1 MIRVH
6 KSNDGFILLTVLTT
20 TVFIMV
26 IGIVSLQLITSNLR
40 TAKAERY
47 LVNAQFAADAGID
60 DAVRHLNQDNTWIG
74 TGGPLTLLTDPK
86 FKTTYQTTVTDGSND
101 FQKFIDVTAMTF
113 VPATST
119 TPTYTRKYQ
128 VEMRGVGGGNYSI
141 VSGVGGLEMSNNSK
155 ILGGQ
160 VYVNGTLTMT
170 NSSQIG
176 MSLLPVNVSV
186 ADQACPIPADA
197 TYPRVCTAADSP
209 PEPINISNP
218 AKIYGTVKGTNQ
230 TDGSYM
236 YSPGLVSGNPSPA
249 ALPDYDR
256 QGQINAV
263 SNNMTGANAG
273 CSLGVKTW
281 PANTKITG
289 DVTISG
295 LCIVTVEGN
304 IWITG
309 SLNLKNSATLIVK
322 TGVTTPPT
330 IMIDGDTGLTLRNS
344 ASLLA
349 NVNLPPVGFKVIT
362 YASSVGCS
370 TASVGACDVT
380 GSNLYTSKSKTTISI
395 QNSASGAETE
405 FYARWS
411 KIDLNNS
418 GNVGA
423 LIGQTVSLS
432 NSSAITFG
440 ASVDGFTGP
449 LAWVVKSYK
458 RTF

>member
-1 MIRVH
+1 MTRR
-6 KSNDGFILLTVLTT
+6 NNDDGFILLAVLMT
-20 TVFIMV
+20 TVFIMMV
-26 IGIVSLQLITSNLR
+26 GVASLQLITSNLR
-40 TAKAERY
+40 TAKSERY
-47 LVNAQFAADAGID
+47 LINAQFAADAGID
-60 DAVRHLNQDNTWIG
+60 DAVRHLNQDNTWTG
-74 TGGPLTLLTDPK
+74 TGVETTLLTDPK
-86 FKTTYQTTVTDGSND
+86 FKTTYQTVVTAGSTD
-101 FQKFIDVTAMTF
+101 FQKFIDVTAKTF
-113 VPATST
+113 VPAGSST
-119 TPTYTRKYQ
+119 PSYTRKYQ

-197 TYPRVCTAADSP
+197 TYPRVCTAADHP
-209 PEPINISNP
+209 PEPVNISNP
-218 AKIYGTVKGTNQ
+218 AKIYGEVKATNQ
-230 TDGSYM
+230 TDNTYM
-236 YSPGLVSGNPSPA
+236 YSPGLVAGNPSPA
-249 ALPDYDR
+249 DLPDYDR
-256 QGQINAV
+256 QAQINAV
-263 SNNMTGANAG
+263 AHTASGASSS

-281 PANTKITG
+281 QANTKITG

-304 IWITG
+304 VWITG
-309 SLNLKNSATLIVK
+309 NLILRNSAILIVK
-322 TGVTTPPT
+322 PGVTTPPV
-330 IMIDGDTGLTLRNS
+330 IMVDGDNGLTIQNS
-344 ASLLA
+344 ASLIA
-349 NVNLPPVGFKVIT
+349 NLNLPPVGFKIIT

-370 TASVGACDVT
+370 TAAVGACDVT
-380 GSNLYTSKSKTTISI
+380 GSDLFNSKSKTTISI

-423 LIGQTVSLS
+423 LVGQTVSLS